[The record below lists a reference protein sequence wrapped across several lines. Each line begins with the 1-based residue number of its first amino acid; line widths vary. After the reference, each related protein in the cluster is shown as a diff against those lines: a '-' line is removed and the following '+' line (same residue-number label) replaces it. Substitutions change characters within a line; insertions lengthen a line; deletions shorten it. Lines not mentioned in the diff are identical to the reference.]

1 MSTLIAD
8 FGLYWGRGGVGGV
21 RGQLLRGPEKGCWE
35 VEVVHCVTIHIL
47 QAHIS
52 VPGQKSDT
60 FSHESSGFW
69 DQPDS
74 LLFLPPTLSTL
85 LPWNS
90 AFPSSTSCFL
100 WSTSDVLCSSPLWST
115 HLEGDVVRGAHYTDN
130 NNKSNG
136 YTWNTGAHTGT
147 KTSCGNSWPW
157 SAGHR
162 A

>member
-1 MSTLIAD
+1 MSTLLAD
-8 FGLYWGRGGVGGV
+8 FGLCWGRGGVGGVGGV

-35 VEVVHCVTIHIL
+35 VEVVHCVAIHIL

-60 FSHESSGFW
+60 FSHQCSGFL

-90 AFPSSTSCFL
+90 AFPFQLPAFSEAHLTCY
-100 WSTSDVLCSSPLWST
+100 VLLPLWST
-115 HLEGDVVRGAHYTDN
+115 HLDGG
-130 NNKSNG
+130 
-136 YTWNTGAHTGT
+136 
-147 KTSCGNSWPW
+147 C
-157 SAGHR
+157 
-162 A
+162 